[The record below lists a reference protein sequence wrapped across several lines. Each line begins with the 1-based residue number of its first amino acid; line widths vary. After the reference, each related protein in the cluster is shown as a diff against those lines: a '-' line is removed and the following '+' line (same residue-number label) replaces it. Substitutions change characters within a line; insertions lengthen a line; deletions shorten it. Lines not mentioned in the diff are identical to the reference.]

1 MEDTDP
7 SHPSNTVT
15 RINFTLVFHQILS
28 WILFKIT
35 NNKVTSKIRFS
46 INPIQHWVVK
56 LFRMKN
62 TRKIFSYQLFQK
74 KKKEKHSSI
83 NIRPP
88 IIPQLLLHFFT
99 KKKKTHC
106 KIFHP
111 KTERLSQERTFSKPY
126 FEGLRVIPR
135 VGIRDCTVPYHTRV
149 ARVRMSVVTCS
160 FHHTKNRVKASS
172 CATLV
177 YSREKKAGQS
187 FASIFLSPIRRATM
201 KVYEEDYREMA

>member
-62 TRKIFSYQLFQK
+62 TRKIFSYQLFKKKKKNIHRSTFAHPSYLNCSCISLQK
-74 KKKEKHSSI
+74 KKKT
-83 NIRPP
+83 R
-88 IIPQLLLHFFT
+88 
-99 KKKKTHC
+99 C

-135 VGIRDCTVPYHTRV
+135 VGIRDCTAPYHTRV

>member
-1 MEDTDP
+1 M
-7 SHPSNTVT
+7 SG
-15 RINFTLVFHQILS
+15 QIIS
-28 WILFKIT
+28 YEKY
-35 NNKVTSKIRFS
+35 
-46 INPIQHWVVK
+46 Q
-56 LFRMKN
+56 KN
-62 TRKIFSYQLFQK
+62 IFVPVISK

-99 KKKKTHC
+99 KKRKKTRC

-135 VGIRDCTVPYHTRV
+135 VGIRDCTAPYHTRV

>member
-1 MEDTDP
+1 M
-7 SHPSNTVT
+7 SG
-15 RINFTLVFHQILS
+15 QIIS
-28 WILFKIT
+28 YEKY
-35 NNKVTSKIRFS
+35 
-46 INPIQHWVVK
+46 Q
-56 LFRMKN
+56 KN
-62 TRKIFSYQLFQK
+62 IFVPVISK
-74 KKKEKHSSI
+74 KKKKNIQHSPTHHTSTA
-83 NIRPP
+83 
-88 IIPQLLLHFFT
+88 LAFLYK
-99 KKKKTHC
+99 KKKKTRC

-135 VGIRDCTVPYHTRV
+135 VGIRDCTAPYHTRV